1 VLEILVETRTFV
13 FYSVGFRRFFDMVIL
28 STYTSLRLFLDG
40 MLCMMALYALLS
52 FVQLRKPIYWQ
63 YALYIACM
71 IVDLQFSD
79 NGYGQADY
87 QPGAYYPE
95 TFVESLAYILYV
107 RFAILFI
114 NPAQQDPLT
123 YRLMKMLMVGFAI
136 ALAIDT
142 ALWLASVSISV
153 RSNVYMGSRLLI
165 CGVGLVLIPRIFRLR
180 NPVVSYFVAGSLLL
194 VLGSIAALLANYMPF
209 ARQLT
214 SVDVMRYPVVALQ
227 IGVVGEVLCFT
238 LGMSLRH
245 RRNEQEKIQYQA
257 QLIEQLR
264 DNEQKQE
271 KLKRIRDDI
280 ACDLHDDI
288 GGDLNSLNV
297 LSQVATRQIK
307 TRPDLAIDTIQTI
320 GQTARQVVATMRE
333 IVWSLNAAQTS
344 LESFSYRLRE
354 TARILFEHQPTEL
367 HLSLDIDDDWL
378 LPAEGRRDLFLMTK
392 EMMHNVI
399 RHAEARN
406 VYVSMHVEKQTLYLI
421 VRDDGHGFSQSE
433 HSGQTGNGL
442 RSMQQRANAL
452 NGELRITTEPGLG
465 TTACFQCP
473 LAAEVS
479 AQELLS
485 NSITE
490 A

>member
-1 VLEILVETRTFV
+1 
-13 FYSVGFRRFFDMVIL
+13 
-28 STYTSLRLFLDG
+28 
-40 MLCMMALYALLS
+40 MMALYALLS

-63 YALYIACM
+63 YALYIVCM
-71 IVDLQFSD
+71 IIDMQFSD
-79 NGYGQADY
+79 EGYGRADY
-87 QPGAYYPE
+87 QPGAFYPE
-95 TFVESLAYILYV
+95 TFVESLAYVLYV

-114 NPAQQDPLT
+114 NPAPQDPLT
-123 YRLMKMLMVGFAI
+123 YRLMKLLMVGFGV

-142 ALWLASVSISV
+142 VLWMANVPIPI
-153 RSNVYMGSRLLI
+153 RSTVYMGSRLLI

-194 VLGSIAALLANYMPF
+194 IIGSVSALLTNYMPF
-209 ARQLT
+209 SEHMMSA
-214 SVDVMRYPVVALQ
+214 DAMRYPVVALQ

-280 ACDLHDDI
+280 SRDLHDDI

-297 LSQVATRQIK
+297 LSQVAARQLK
-307 TRPDLAIDTIQTI
+307 TEPGLAIDTIQTI

-333 IVWSLNAAQTS
+333 IIWSLNAAQTS

-354 TARILFEHQPTEL
+354 TARILFEHQPTSL
-367 HLSLDIDDDWL
+367 HLSLDIDDDWM

-421 VRDDGHGFSQSE
+421 VRDDGRGFAVL
-433 HSGQTGNGL
+433 GQDSHTGNGL
-442 RSMQQRANAL
+442 RSMQQRASAL
-452 NGELRITTEPGLG
+452 NGELSLTSQPGLG
-465 TTACFQCP
+465 TTACFQCE
-473 LAAEVS
+473 LTAEVPVS
-479 AQELLS
+479 EILS
-485 NSITE
+485 DSVTGV
-490 A
+490 

>member
-1 VLEILVETRTFV
+1 MI
-13 FYSVGFRRFFDMVIL
+13 IL

-63 YALYIACM
+63 YALYIVCM

-79 NGYGQADY
+79 QGYGRTDY
-87 QPGAYYPE
+87 QPGTYYPE
-95 TFVESLAYILYV
+95 TFVESLAYVLYI

-123 YRLMKMLMVGFAI
+123 YRIMKLVMAGFAV

-142 ALWLASVSISV
+142 ILWLANVAIPV

-165 CGVGLVLIPRIFRLR
+165 CGVGLVLVPRIFRLR

-194 VLGSIAALLANYMPF
+194 IIGSIAALLTNYMPF
-209 ARQLT
+209 SDHLT
-214 SVDVMRYPVVALQ
+214 SAEAMRYPVVALQ

-280 ACDLHDDI
+280 ARDLHDDI

-297 LSQVATRQIK
+297 LSQVAVRQVK
-307 TRPDLAIDTIQTI
+307 TEPGLAIDTIQTI

-354 TARILFEHQPTEL
+354 TARILFEHQPTKL

-421 VRDDGHGFSQSE
+421 VRDDGRGFITAAND
-433 HSGQTGNGL
+433 GQNGNGL
-442 RSMQQRANAL
+442 RSMQQRASAL
-452 NGELRITTEPGLG
+452 NGELSLTSEPGRG

-473 LAAEVS
+473 LTAELTV
-479 AQELLS
+479 QEMLS
-485 NSITE
+485 NVTE
-490 A
+490 V

>member
-1 VLEILVETRTFV
+1 MLEILVETRTFV
-13 FYSVGFRRFFDMVIL
+13 FYSVGFRRFFGMVIL

-71 IVDLQFSD
+71 ILDLQFSD

-142 ALWLASVSISV
+142 TLWLANVSISV

-165 CGVGLVLIPRIFRLR
+165 CGVGLVLIPRIFQLR

-194 VLGSIAALLANYMPF
+194 VIGSIAALLANYMPF
-209 ARQLT
+209 ARQMT
-214 SVDVMRYPVVALQ
+214 SVDAMRYPVVALQ

-280 ACDLHDDI
+280 

-297 LSQVATRQIK
+297 LSQVATRQLK
-307 TRPDLAIDTIQTI
+307 TRPDLATDTIQTI

-354 TARILFEHQPTEL
+354 TARILFEHQPTKL

-421 VRDDGHGFSQSE
+421 VRDDGHGFSQLE
-433 HSGQTGNGL
+433 NNGQTGNGL

-473 LAAEVS
+473 LVVELP
-479 AQELLS
+479 AQALLS
-485 NSITE
+485 NSVTE

>member
-1 VLEILVETRTFV
+1 
-13 FYSVGFRRFFDMVIL
+13 
-28 STYTSLRLFLDG
+28 
-40 MLCMMALYALLS
+40 MMALYALLS

-79 NGYGQADY
+79 QGYGRSDY
-87 QPGAYYPE
+87 QPGTYYPE
-95 TFVESLAYILYV
+95 TFVESLAYVLYV

-114 NPAQQDPLT
+114 NPIQQDPLT
-123 YRLMKMLMVGFAI
+123 YRLMKLLMIGFGV

-142 ALWLASVSISV
+142 VLWLAHVSIPI
-153 RSNVYMGSRLLI
+153 RSNVYMGNRLLI

-194 VLGSIAALLANYMPF
+194 TIGSVAALLTNYMSF
-209 ARQLT
+209 SEHLNSADT
-214 SVDVMRYPVVALQ
+214 MRYPVVALQ

-245 RRNEQEKIQYQA
+245 RQNEQEKIQYQA

-280 ACDLHDDI
+280 SRDLHDDI

-297 LSQVATRQIK
+297 LSQVAARQVK
-307 TRPDLAIDTIQTI
+307 TEPGQAIDTIQTI

-333 IVWSLNAAQTS
+333 IVWSLNAGQTS

-354 TARILFEHQPTEL
+354 TARILFEHQPTCL
-367 HLSLDIDDDWL
+367 HLSLAIDDDWL
-378 LPAEGRRDLFLMTK
+378 LPAEGRRDLFLITK

-399 RHAEARN
+399 RHAEASN

-421 VRDDGHGFSQSE
+421 VRDDGRGFAVLDKDG
-433 HSGQTGNGL
+433 HTGNGL
-442 RSMQQRANAL
+442 RSMQQRASAL
-452 NGELRITTEPGLG
+452 NGELSLTSQPGLG
-465 TTACFQCP
+465 TTACFQCG
-473 LAAEVS
+473 LTAEVP
-479 AQELLS
+479 AQEILS
-485 NSITE
+485 DSVTE
-490 A
+490 V